1 MAWPIDIVFD
11 RVLLFHNDRWVT
23 LSLNL
28 VNDRPENSRRPTRF
42 PFGQLPLKEVL
53 ILTELCKRTNPLLT
67 YELKQN
73 IYGLDVTPTF
83 PVSHWQ

>member
-28 VNDRPENSRRPTRF
+28 VNDRTENSRRPTRF
-42 PFGQLPLKEVL
+42 PFGQLPLNRFRGLSRLK
-53 ILTELCKRTNPLLT
+53 IAPLQRQGVFCML
-67 YELKQN
+67 ESLRE
-73 IYGLDVTPTF
+73 
-83 PVSHWQ
+83 